1 MKGLLLKDWYM
12 MVKYCKA
19 WMLILAVMMGASAFS
34 EKPMLFL
41 MYPVMLAGLTAVTLI
56 AYDERSG
63 WTTLSRAMPY
73 SKAQLVSVKYIVT
86 LLLLAMAAVLA
97 VVVQLVRAGTGAGN
111 AGSMGGIL
119 GMLLSAGLVTPAVLL
134 PLVFRFGV
142 EKARIL
148 YGIVLGL
155 VIGCMIFVSMTV
167 QNMPQLVADGAF
179 AVRALPVSAALFGL
193 SWLLSI
199 RIGRPHM
206 R

>member
-179 AVRALPVSAALFGL
+179 AVRALRAAAAE
-193 SWLLSI
+193 
-199 RIGRPHM
+199 RE
-206 R
+206 

>member
-1 MKGLLLKDWYM
+1 
-12 MVKYCKA
+12 
-19 WMLILAVMMGASAFS
+19 
-34 EKPMLFL
+34 
-41 MYPVMLAGLTAVTLI
+41 
-56 AYDERSG
+56 
-63 WTTLSRAMPY
+63 
-73 SKAQLVSVKYIVT
+73 
-86 LLLLAMAAVLA
+86 MAAVLA

-179 AVRALPVSAALFGL
+179 AVRALPVSAVLFGL

>member
-19 WMLILAVMMGASAFS
+19 WVLILAVMMGASAFS

-41 MYPVMLAGLTAVTLI
+41 MYPVMLAGLTAVTLM

-86 LLLLAMAAVLA
+86 LFLLAAAVVLTVA
-97 VVVQLVRAGTGAGN
+97 VQLVRAGTGAGN

-119 GMLLSAGLVTPAVLL
+119 GVLLSAGLTIPAVIL

-155 VIGCMIFVSMTV
+155 AIACMVFASMTV
-167 QNMPQLVADGAF
+167 QDMPQLVADGAF
-179 AVRALPVSAALFGL
+179 AVRALPVSAVLFGL

-199 RIGRPHM
+199 RIYRPHM

>member
-1 MKGLLLKDWYM
+1 MKGLLLKDLYM
-12 MVKYCKA
+12 MAKYCKA
-19 WMLILAVMMGASAFS
+19 WVLILAVMMGASAFS
-34 EKPMLFL
+34 ERPTLFL

-97 VVVQLVRAGTGAGN
+97 AVVQLVRAGMGAAN

-119 GMLLSAGLVTPAVLL
+119 GMLLSAGLAMPAVLL

-155 VIGCMIFVSMTV
+155 AISCMVFVSMTV
-167 QNMPQLVADGAF
+167 QDMPQLVEDGAF
-179 AVRALPVSAALFGL
+179 AVRALPASAVLFAL

-199 RIGRPHM
+199 RLYRPHM

>member
-111 AGSMGGIL
+111 ASSMGGIL

-179 AVRALPVSAALFGL
+179 AVRALPVSAVLFGL

>member
-97 VVVQLVRAGTGAGN
+97 VVGQLVRAGTGAGN

-179 AVRALPVSAALFGL
+179 AVRALPVSAVLFGL

>member
-12 MVKYCKA
+12 MVKYCKV
-19 WMLILAVMMGASAFS
+19 WVLILAVMMGASAFS
-34 EKPMLFL
+34 ERPMSFL

-167 QNMPQLVADGAF
+167 QDMSQLVADGAF
-179 AVRALPVSAALFGL
+179 AVRALPVSAVLFGL

>member
-19 WMLILAVMMGASAFS
+19 WVLILAVMMGASAFS
-34 EKPMLFL
+34 ERPMSFL

-142 EKARIL
+142 EKVRIL

-167 QNMPQLVADGAF
+167 QDMSQLVADGAF
-179 AVRALPVSAALFGL
+179 AVRALPVSAVLFGL

>member
-19 WMLILAVMMGASAFS
+19 WVLILAVMMGASAFS
-34 EKPMLFL
+34 ERPMSFL

-167 QNMPQLVADGAF
+167 QDMSQLVADGAF
-179 AVRALPVSAALFGL
+179 AVRALPVSAVQFGL

>member
-1 MKGLLLKDWYM
+1 MKGLLLKDLYM
-12 MVKYCKA
+12 MAKYCKA
-19 WMLILAVMMGASAFS
+19 WVLILAVMMGASAFS
-34 EKPMLFL
+34 ERPTLFL

-97 VVVQLVRAGTGAGN
+97 AVVQLVRAGMGAAN

-119 GMLLSAGLVTPAVLL
+119 GMLLSAGLAMPAVLL

-155 VIGCMIFVSMTV
+155 AISCMVFVSMTV
-167 QNMPQLVADGAF
+167 QDMPQLVEDGAF
-179 AVRALPVSAALFGL
+179 AVRALPVSAVLFAL

-199 RIGRPHM
+199 RLYRPHM

>member
-19 WMLILAVMMGASAFS
+19 WVLILAVMMGASVFS
-34 EKPMLFL
+34 ERPMSFL

-167 QNMPQLVADGAF
+167 QDMSQLVADGAF
-179 AVRALPVSAALFGL
+179 AVRALPVSAVLFGL

>member
-167 QNMPQLVADGAF
+167 QNMPQLVADGEF
-179 AVRALPVSAALFGL
+179 AVRALPVSAVLFGL

>member
-1 MKGLLLKDWYM
+1 MKGLLLKDLYM
-12 MVKYCKA
+12 MAKYCKA
-19 WMLILAVMMGASAFS
+19 WALILAVMMGASAFS
-34 EKPMLFL
+34 ERPMLFL

-97 VVVQLVRAGTGAGN
+97 AVVQLVRTGMGAGN

-119 GMLLSAGLVTPAVLL
+119 GVLLSAGLAMPAVLL

-142 EKARIL
+142 EKARL
-148 YGIVLGL
+148 MYFIVFGL
-155 VIGCMIFVSMTV
+155 AIACMVFVSMTV
-167 QNMPQLVADGAF
+167 QDMPQLVADGAF
-179 AVRALPVSAALFGL
+179 AVLALPVSAALFAL

-199 RIGRPHM
+199 RIYRPHM

>member
-19 WMLILAVMMGASAFS
+19 WVLILAVMMGASAFS

-41 MYPVMLAGLTAVTLI
+41 MYPVMLAGLTAVTLM

-86 LLLLAMAAVLA
+86 LFLLAAAVVLTVA
-97 VVVQLVRAGTGAGN
+97 VQLVRAGMGASS

-119 GMLLSAGLVTPAVLL
+119 GVLLSAGLTMPAVIL

-155 VIGCMIFVSMTV
+155 AIACMVFASMTV
-167 QNMPQLVADGAF
+167 QDMPQLVADGAF
-179 AVRALPVSAALFGL
+179 AVRALPVSAVLFGL

-199 RIGRPHM
+199 RIYRPHM

>member
-1 MKGLLLKDWYM
+1 
-12 MVKYCKA
+12 
-19 WMLILAVMMGASAFS
+19 
-34 EKPMLFL
+34 MLFL

-86 LLLLAMAAVLA
+86 LLFARDGG
-97 VVVQLVRAGTGAGN
+97 RAGGCRPARAGRHGRGQCRQHGRHSGH
-111 AGSMGGIL
+111 A
-119 GMLLSAGLVTPAVLL
+119 AFCGLVTPAVLL

-167 QNMPQLVADGAF
+167 QNMPQLVADGVF
-179 AVRALPVSAALFGL
+179 AVRALPVSAVLFGL

>member
-19 WMLILAVMMGASAFS
+19 WVLILAVMMGASAFS
-34 EKPMLFL
+34 ERPMSFL

-167 QNMPQLVADGAF
+167 QDMPQLVADGAF
-179 AVRALPVSAALFGL
+179 AVRALPVSAVLFGL